1 VRRTRVLIV
10 DDSALMRELL
20 SGILGSP
27 YDLEVVGIAN
37 DPVQALPLLRS
48 LSPDVMT
55 LDVEMPKQDGLSFLA
70 DVMRERPLPVVMVSS
85 LTERGSDLALKALEL
100 GAIDVVEKPKLDLRA
115 GVMLRAEELLTRVR
129 GAATARPRATSR
141 VSLTASAA
149 PRAAHAPAANTA
161 STPPL
166 AARATSLSGR
176 VIAIGASTGGTE
188 ALASLLRE
196 LPVACPPVVI
206 VQHMPAQ
213 FTHKFATR
221 LDSLCQIRVRQAEE
235 GDALL
240 PGTALLAPGGRHL
253 RIAQG
258 GSHYVARLSSAP
270 EGMPHCPSV
279 DVLFESVAATA
290 RQRGVGVILTGMG
303 ADGAKG
309 VLAMRK
315 AGGHTFAQDEASCV
329 VFGMPKE
336 AIARGGV
343 ERVLP
348 LRALSK
354 AAYRAAAFSNAR

>member
-1 VRRTRVLIV
+1 MRRTRVLIV

-20 SGILGSP
+20 SSILSKP
-27 YDLEVVGIAN
+27 SDLEVVGVAN

-85 LTERGSDLALKALEL
+85 ITERGSDLALKALEL
-100 GAIDVVEKPKLDLRA
+100 GAIEVVEKPKLDLRA
-115 GVMLRAEELLTRVR
+115 GVMLRAEELLTKVR
-129 GAATARPRATSR
+129 GAATARPQAIRR
-141 VSLTASAA
+141 TAAGAA
-149 PRAAHAPAANTA
+149 ARPAHVPAAARKASDAPVTAHAP
-161 STPPL
+161 
-166 AARATSLSGR
+166 SLSGR

-188 ALASLLRE
+188 ALAALLSE
-196 LPVACPPVVI
+196 LPATCPPVVI

-213 FTHKFATR
+213 FTPKFASR
-221 LDSLCQIRVRQAEE
+221 LDSLCQIRVRQAED

-253 RIAQG
+253 RISQG
-258 GSHYVARLSSAP
+258 GSHYVARLSTAP
-270 EGMPHCPSV
+270 ENVAHCPSV

-309 VLAMRK
+309 MLAMRNVG
-315 AGGHTFAQDEASCV
+315 AHTFAQDEATCV

-348 LRALSK
+348 LRALSN
-354 AAYRAAAFSNAR
+354 AAYRAAALSNAR